1 MPSSSGQVSEKDL
14 GGMSAKKTVRAIKW
28 VVNILIVMFVVL
40 IFAIIWTGGFDVH
53 LAGIGIGCYNLAN
66 PVLFVTLLILIRFA
80 LGIGWTNSLTLLAAL
95 LLAAVGMEVGLRVLN
110 PPLSRPSLK
119 QIIRPSATLGYE
131 LVPNL
136 RGGKITINSQGLRDR
151 ERDWEKPKGV
161 RRILGIGDSFTF
173 GYQVALDE
181 SYLKQL
187 ETKLNRTGGGRS
199 EGKWDVINA
208 GVTGYNMWQYLE
220 YFRCCGYRYNPDLL
234 IIGVFF
240 DDFNGDPYPGAGRD
254 AGSSKP
260 ETYRAFSFLRLVNFI
275 RNSSE
280 ILKYRYRHLIG
291 VRWLKSIQER
301 RAFIEG
307 TKDGPLL
314 KGTADPQIY
323 RKFETRLDK
332 ILQIAK
338 EHHIKVLVML
348 IPDVIQIGHPEL
360 QGVNRILKDMC
371 DRLGVAY
378 LDITPAF
385 ERIKDVNSLYL
396 LPYDAHTSPR
406 GHSIIASQLEKR
418 VLELFPQ

>member
-1 MPSSSGQVSEKDL
+1 MNV
-14 GGMSAKKTVRAIKW
+14 KKTVWAMKW
-28 VVNILIVMFVVL
+28 VLNLLIVMFVVL
-40 IFAIIWTGGFDVH
+40 IFAIIWTGGFEIHV
-53 LAGIGIGCYNLAN
+53 LGSRISCYNIAN
-66 PVLFVTLLILIRFA
+66 PVLLATLLILIRFS
-80 LGIGWTNSLTLLAAL
+80 LGIGCANSLTLLVSL
-95 LLAAVGMEVGLRVLN
+95 LLVALGMEVGLRVLET
-110 PPLSRPSLK
+110 PLSLPSLK
-119 QIIRPSATLGYE
+119 NIIQPSATLGYQ

-136 RGGKITINSQGLRDR
+136 SGGNITINSQGLRDR
-151 ERDWEKPKGV
+151 ERNWEKPEGV

-187 ETKLNRTGGGRS
+187 EKKLNRSEASRS
-199 EGKWDVINA
+199 GVNWDVINA

-220 YFRCCGYRYNPDLL
+220 YFKCCGYRYNPDLL

-240 DDFNGDPYPGAGRD
+240 DDFKGDPIPQGGTD
-254 AGSSKP
+254 AGFSKLQR
-260 ETYRAFSFLRLVNFI
+260 YRAFSFLRLVNFF

-280 ILKYRYRHLIG
+280 ILKYQYRHLIG
-291 VRWLKSIQER
+291 VRWLKSIGER
-301 RAFIEG
+301 RAFITG
-307 TKDGPLL
+307 TEDGLLL

-323 RKFETRLDK
+323 RKFETRLNT
-332 ILQIAK
+332 ILQIAE

-360 QGVNRILKDMC
+360 QGMNRILKDMC
-371 DRLGVAY
+371 RRSGIAF

-406 GHSIIASQLEKR
+406 GHSIIAGQLEKPI
-418 VLELFPQ
+418 LEMFPQ

>member
-1 MPSSSGQVSEKDL
+1 MGV
-14 GGMSAKKTVRAIKW
+14 KKTVQAMKW
-28 VVNILIVMFVVL
+28 VLNILIMMFVVL
-40 IFAIIWTGGFDVH
+40 IFAIIWTGGFEFHV
-53 LAGIGIGCYNLAN
+53 LGSRISCYNIEN
-66 PVLFVTLLILIRFA
+66 PVILLTLLILIRFS
-80 LGIGWTNSLTLLAAL
+80 LGIGWANSLAL
-95 LLAAVGMEVGLRVLN
+95 LVSLFLVAFGVEVGLRVLD
-110 PPLSRPSLK
+110 PPLSLPSLK
-119 QIIRPSATLGYE
+119 QITRPSANLGYQ

-136 RGGKITINSQGLRDR
+136 RGGNITINSQGLRDR
-151 ERDWEKPKGV
+151 ERNWEKPEGV

-173 GYQVALDE
+173 GYQVALNE

-187 ETKLNRTGGGRS
+187 EKKLNRSEGSRS

-240 DDFNGDPYPGAGRD
+240 DDFFGDPVTGAGT
-254 AGSSKP
+254 GFLKP
-260 ETYRAFSFLRLVNFI
+260 QRYRPLSFLRLVNFI

-291 VRWLKSIQER
+291 VRWLKSIRER
-301 RAFIEG
+301 RAFINN

-314 KGTADPQIY
+314 NGTADPQIY
-323 RKFETRLDK
+323 RKFETRLEK

-338 EHHIKVLVML
+338 EYHIKVLVML
-348 IPDVIQIGHPEL
+348 IPDVIQLGHPEL

-385 ERIKDVNSLYL
+385 ERIKDINSLYL
-396 LPYDAHTSPR
+396 LPYDAHTSPK
-406 GHSIIASQLEKR
+406 GHSIIANQLEKR
-418 VLELFPQ
+418 ILKIFPQ